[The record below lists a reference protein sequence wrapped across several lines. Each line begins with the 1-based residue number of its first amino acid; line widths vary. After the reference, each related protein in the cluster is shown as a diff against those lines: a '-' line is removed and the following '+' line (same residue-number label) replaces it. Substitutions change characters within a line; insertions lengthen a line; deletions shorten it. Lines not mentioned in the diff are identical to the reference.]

1 MDKKGPTE
9 PNVDYIF
16 DFKIFI
22 NYGKCIL
29 HTKMEEESKKGKK
42 DKSSTFYD
50 PSDSPLSQRKF
61 RHYSDKDKSKNKDR
75 LVSSIWQFNCH
86 FNIYDI
92 GII

>member
-75 LVSSIWQFNCH
+75 YGNSIVISIF
-86 FNIYDI
+86 YDL